1 MSEADEPTFSQQLED
16 WLRSEHPKTVGEL
29 RGAFEEKSF
38 AVLIMVLMFVP
49 ALPAPTGGVTH
60 VFELMTMTLA
70 VQMVVGRRTPWLP
83 DRWLRRELGSVMTGK
98 AIPFIVRR
106 LRTFERISRPRR
118 PQLFERGWMLRLLGA
133 LFFFMALGA
142 LVAPP
147 FSGLD
152 TLPALGAVVTAL
164 AVIQKDVVVLAIG
177 IAIGAGGIALVL
189 TVGLALFKAAQGI
202 L

>member
-1 MSEADEPTFSQQLED
+1 MDEADELTFSQQLED
-16 WLRSEHPKTVGEL
+16 WLRTEHPKTIGGL
-29 RGAFEEKSF
+29 CDAFEEKSF
-38 AVLIMVLMFVP
+38 AVLILVLMFVP

-70 VQMVVGRRTPWLP
+70 IQMVVGRRTPWLP

-118 PQLFERGWMLRLLGA
+118 AELFDRGWMLRLLGV

-142 LVAPP
+142 AFAPP

-152 TLPALGAVVTAL
+152 TIPSLGAVIAAL

-177 IAIGAGGIALVL
+177 IAIGLGGIALVV
-189 TVGLALFKAAQGI
+189 TVGFALFKAAQGV